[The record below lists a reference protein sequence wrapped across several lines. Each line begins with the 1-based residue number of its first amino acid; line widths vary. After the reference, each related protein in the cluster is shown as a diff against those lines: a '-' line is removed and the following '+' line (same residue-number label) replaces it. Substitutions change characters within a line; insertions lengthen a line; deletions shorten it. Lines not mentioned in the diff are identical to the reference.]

1 MWKTS
6 EKAESGIDD
15 YKFRSQCKKKNPNTR
30 RMVVVWTEIE
40 KKKKKI
46 EMKIEDKVLQTCCF
60 WGPDGIFESECPT
73 DRW

>member
-1 MWKTS
+1 MKE
-6 EKAESGIDD
+6 EKSK
-15 YKFRSQCKKKNPNTR
+15 YKENGGSLNRNR
-30 RMVVVWTEIE
+30 